1 MNPKWGWSLL
11 ALPNESL
18 YSMDWFKGKSTGNHR
33 FSHSIWGIPV
43 NFPLDQSIDLHG
55 VAFSKVSVDALVEA
69 EGSCAFQATKK
80 RFLSMGGFLKWGYTP
95 VHHRFQ

>member
-1 MNPKWGWSLL
+1 MNHFTQWIGLRENLQETIDFPIQYG
-11 ALPNESL
+11 
-18 YSMDWFKGKSTGNHR
+18 
-33 FSHSIWGIPV
+33 GIPV
-43 NFPLDQSIDLHG
+43 NFPLNQSIDLHG